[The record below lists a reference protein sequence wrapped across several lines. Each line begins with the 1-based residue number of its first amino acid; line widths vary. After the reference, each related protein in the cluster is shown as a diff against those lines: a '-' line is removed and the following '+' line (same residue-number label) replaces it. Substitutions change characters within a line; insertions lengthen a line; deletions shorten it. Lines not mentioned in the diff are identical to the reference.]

1 MKLKIHET
9 PNKRDSFIYQPNRL
23 FKDEL
28 FAAIVWLVVSFNLHE
43 VFMNRMEFMNNI
55 KKTGIRKNTRSDSN

>member
-9 PNKRDSFIYQPNRL
+9 PNIRDSFIYQPNRF

-28 FAAIVWLVVSFNLHE
+28 FAAIVWLVVSFSLHE
-43 VFMNRMEFMNNI
+43 VLMNRIVFMNNI
-55 KKTGIRKNTRSDSN
+55 KNIGIRKNTRSDSH